1 MQQSFTFSITSRIK
15 ADKASVWYH
24 MSSMAGVNLELSPY
38 IKMTYPKDKANLS
51 DLSTQFIS
59 GETIF
64 VSFLL
69 LFGLIP
75 IDVHFLRLDAF
86 DKGISFTE
94 NSVSLLQE
102 SWKHHRILIQTSA
115 ECVDVTDTVTF
126 QPRLPLLG
134 HLLLPM
140 VRFVFRGR
148 HINLQSMFH
157 GGDSC
162 SASASA
168 SPSLSDA
175 GSVS

>member
-1 MQQSFTFSITSRIK
+1 
-15 ADKASVWYH
+15 

-51 DLSTQFIS
+51 DQTTQFIS

-86 DKGISFTE
+86 DKGTSFTE

-102 SWKHHRILIQTSA
+102 SWRHHRILTQTSA
-115 ECVDVTDTVTF
+115 ECVDVTDTVTL

-134 HLLLPM
+134 HLLLPV

-157 GGDSC
+157 GGGSC
-162 SASASA
+162 SASP
-168 SPSLSDA
+168 SPSPSPSPSDA
-175 GSVS
+175 GSVSQTTVTVAAM